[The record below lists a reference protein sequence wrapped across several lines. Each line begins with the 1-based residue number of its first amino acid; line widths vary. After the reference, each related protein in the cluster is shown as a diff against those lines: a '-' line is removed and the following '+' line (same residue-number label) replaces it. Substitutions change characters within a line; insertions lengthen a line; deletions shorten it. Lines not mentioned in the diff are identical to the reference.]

1 MVYMLSK
8 KKLAACPICF
18 MRLSI
23 FFFDMFEFFATKQMT
38 SCTKFCSANLR
49 LEKKKQKN
57 KNCCC
62 AIVSHLRISSL
73 LYIMADEAQSSHEID
88 PSKLNPL
95 SPEVISKQAT
105 INIGMYQHTNRGPC
119 LPVNLERSLRR
130 L

>member
-1 MVYMLSK
+1 
-8 KKLAACPICF
+8 
-18 MRLSI
+18 
-23 FFFDMFEFFATKQMT
+23 MT
-38 SCTKFCSANLR
+38 SCTKFYSANLR
-49 LEKKKQKN
+49 VEKKKQKN

-105 INIGMYQHTNRGPC
+105 INIGMYQHTIVAH
-119 LPVNLERSLRR
+119 VNLSISSDRFVGYDQNIPQLWKCYFSKGQY
-130 L
+130 